1 MKTTAEYDEDNKRTL
16 SWYDYETCKGQ
27 HAGYLNEDVKVGASK
42 EWLDGYECGKK
53 AREAGIAGGVM

>member
-27 HAGYLNEDVKVGASK
+27 HAGYLKEDVKVGAS
-42 EWLDGYECGKK
+42 
-53 AREAGIAGGVM
+53 REAGITGGVV